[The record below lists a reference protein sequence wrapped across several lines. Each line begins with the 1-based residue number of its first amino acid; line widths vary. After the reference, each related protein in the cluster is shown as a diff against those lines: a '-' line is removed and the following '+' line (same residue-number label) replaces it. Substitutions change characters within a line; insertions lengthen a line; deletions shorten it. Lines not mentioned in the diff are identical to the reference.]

1 MKVVKHIFNYLG
13 LGFLYLLN
21 ALPITVNHAIGD
33 VLGWIAY
40 HLPIERKKVVDINLK
55 LCFPHLSDSELKK
68 LALKHWQLFGRS
80 ITERGYLW
88 LGSEAQIEKLV
99 QVKSDIDM
107 ADGKSRL
114 FFSMH
119 LLGIEAGLIGISLY
133 LNKRGLQ
140 SPITLYIKMKND
152 FFDQKIKHWRERF
165 GGRMILRQQNARE
178 MIRAIRSNQAVAISP
193 DMDLGIQD
201 SVFVPFFGVPT
212 CTVTSISRMAKI
224 VQTEVCPVITT
235 LNPDGKSYT
244 VHIGKPLEN
253 FPTDDEVAD
262 TLRLNQFFEAQII
275 PRPEEYYWVHKRFKN
290 RPEGQARF
298 YS

>member
-1 MKVVKHIFNYLG
+1 MKILNKILNYLG
-13 LGFLYLLN
+13 LGFLYFLN

-33 VLGWIAY
+33 ALGWIAD
-40 HLPIERKKVVDINLK
+40 HLPIERKKVVDINLR
-55 LCFPHLSDSELKK
+55 LCFPHLSEQELKK

-88 LGSEAQIEKLV
+88 LGSEEQIEQMV
-99 QVKSDIDM
+99 QIKSDIDM
-107 ADGKSRL
+107 TDGKSRL

-165 GGRMILRQQNARE
+165 GGRMILRQQNSRE

-193 DMDLGIQD
+193 DMDLGKQD

-253 FPTDDEVAD
+253 FPTNDEVAD
-262 TLRLNQFFEAQII
+262 TLRLNQFFEEQII

-298 YS
+298 Y

>member
-1 MKVVKHIFNYLG
+1 MKVVKHMFNYLG
-13 LGFLYLLN
+13 LGFLYFLN
-21 ALPITVNHAIGD
+21 ALPISVNHAIGD
-33 VLGWIAY
+33 ALGWIAY
-40 HLPIERKKVVDINLK
+40 QLPIERKKVVDINLK
-55 LCFPHLSDSELKK
+55 LCFPYLSEQELKK

-88 LGSEAQIEKLV
+88 LGSEAQIEQLV

-193 DMDLGIQD
+193 DMDLGKQD

-253 FPTDDEVAD
+253 FPTDDEIAD

>member
-1 MKVVKHIFNYLG
+1 MKVVNHIFNYLG
-13 LGFLYLLN
+13 LGFLYFLN
-21 ALPITVNHAIGD
+21 TLPISMNHAIGD
-33 VLGWIAY
+33 ALGWIAY
-40 HLPIERKKVVDINLK
+40 YLPIDRKKVVDINLK
-55 LCFPHLSDSELKK
+55 LCFPNLSEQELKK

-107 ADGKSRL
+107 TDGKSRL

>member
-1 MKVVKHIFNYLG
+1 MNILHQILNFLG
-13 LGFLYLLN
+13 LGFLYFLS
-21 ALPITVNHAIGD
+21 ALPISVNHAIGD
-33 VLGWIAY
+33 TLGWIAY

-55 LCFPHLSDSELKK
+55 LCFPHLSEEKLKE

-88 LGSEAQIEKLV
+88 LGSESQIEKLV
-99 QVKSDIDM
+99 QVKSDIDLT
-107 ADGKSRL
+107 DGKSRL

-119 LLGIEAGLIGISLY
+119 MLGIEAGLIGISLY
-133 LNKRGLQ
+133 LSKRGLQ
-140 SPITLYIKMKND
+140 SPITLYIKMKNN
-152 FFDQKIKHWRERF
+152 FFDQKIKFWRERF
-165 GGRMILRQQNARE
+165 GGKMILRQQNARE
-178 MIRAIRSNQAVAISP
+178 LIRAIRSYQAVAISP
-193 DMDLGIQD
+193 DMDLGKQD

-212 CTVTSISRMAKI
+212 CTVTSISRFAKI
-224 VQTEVCPVITT
+224 ANTEVCPVITT

-253 FPTDDEVAD
+253 FPTSDEVAD

-275 PRPEEYYWVHKRFKN
+275 PRPQEYYWVHKRFKN

-298 YS
+298 Y